1 MRKLCAVAVPLGLI
15 IVVLVL
21 VWMGNENF
29 CADMNRTTDLP
40 LGKKITNFLFL
51 CS

>member
-1 MRKLCAVAVPLGLI
+1 MRKRYAVGGLVLLI
-15 IVVLVL
+15 IVVLIL

-29 CADMNRTTDLP
+29 CATTNGTTELP

>member
-1 MRKLCAVAVPLGLI
+1 MRKRYTVGGLVLLI
-15 IVVLVL
+15 IVVLIL

-29 CADMNRTTDLP
+29 CTTTNGTVDLP